1 MSPWAVRKIKAHCT
15 KHLVNTV
22 KTKAVTVEFFSSVP
36 RILCRKQ
43 QEMMEGPGS
52 SLVVSA
58 DCVNP
63 NRGREN
69 LPDLL
74 GPPSPPW
81 EG

>member
-22 KTKAVTVEFFSSVP
+22 KMKAVTVDFFLKCP
-36 RILCRKQ
+36 ENLCRKQ
-43 QEMMEGPGS
+43 QEMMEDPGS

-58 DCVNP
+58 DCLNP
-63 NRGREN
+63 NRGREY

-74 GPPSPPW
+74 GPPSLPW